1 KSGILTRISI
11 TYSFFLMN
19 RIFVNMDDNIIE
31 HYSNH
36 SAFLIEITEV
46 MINHFQI
53 TLMEL

>member
-1 KSGILTRISI
+1 
-11 TYSFFLMN
+11 MN

-36 SAFLIEITEV
+36 TAFLIEIAEV